1 MADLKIK
8 LDRMGAGKVILNGQD
23 LSMHCNGV
31 QLSNRA
37 GELVQV
43 TLTICPDELELE
55 LEGDVTLKFEAPAPA
70 ETPVQRFGQYVERL
84 VRDGITIPPATD
96 G

>member
-8 LDRMGAGKVILNGQD
+8 LNRMGQGKVILNGQD
-23 LSMHCNGV
+23 LSMHCNSV
-31 QLSNRA
+31 QLSSRA

-55 LEGDVTLKFEAPAPA
+55 LEGNVTLKVEPPA
-70 ETPVQRFGQYVERL
+70 TFQSHVQRFGEYIERL
-84 VRDGITIPPATD
+84 ARDGITIPPATD